1 MSSGPL
7 LDHSS
12 NRYEQQVA
20 NATSSVGYYFE
31 VKKPSADHPRINL
44 LVQAVQRVSDGNKTA
59 FGKMLGYKDGA
70 FVRQMASGARP
81 ITEKTILQIEA
92 LPGMSGWFTGAL
104 PPSPNGAAAP
114 VSMAAARG
122 RPSLRT
128 SLEVLGEYIEA
139 ADGDARADALAMLQL
154 FLKNPTA
161 NRGQVPLIVERLS
174 GELPSAQDADHR
186 GNRAA

>member
-1 MSSGPL
+1 MSSGPC
-7 LDHSS
+7 LDDSS
-12 NRYEQQVA
+12 NSYDQQVA

-92 LPGMSGWFTGAL
+92 LPGMAGWFTGAVPL
-104 PPSPNGAAAP
+104 PSAGPAP
-114 VSMAAARG
+114 VSMSTARG
-122 RPSLRT
+122 RPSLRA
-128 SLEVLGEYIEA
+128 SLEVLGDYIEA
-139 ADGDARADALAMLQL
+139 ADGEARGDALSMLQL

-174 GELPSAQDADHR
+174 GESPSVQHGDHR